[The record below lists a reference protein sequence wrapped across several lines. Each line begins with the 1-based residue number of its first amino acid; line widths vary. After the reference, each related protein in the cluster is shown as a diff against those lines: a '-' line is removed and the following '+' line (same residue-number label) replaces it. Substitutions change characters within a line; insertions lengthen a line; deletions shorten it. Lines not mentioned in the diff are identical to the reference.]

1 MARSTLE
8 PPESLQQELLP
19 SGWGNSPVKLQ
30 HEETDVRT
38 YPAEILAVGP

>member
-8 PPESLQQELLP
+8 PPELLQQEHLP
-19 SGWGNSPVKLQ
+19 SGWGNSPVELQ